1 MMQPGDWRHALPRGR
16 TQGISTI
23 GTRLLHGILLGIVSL
38 AAGCATGRIVGE
50 TYRDPE
56 AGFQVRLPPA
66 GWQPRTLD
74 GATLSFVAPEL
85 RAGMALRVDCR
96 TAEPGELPWVARHL
110 FFGLQNTQVQGRE
123 TIRLHDA
130 TAVRTRLRAR
140 QDDQPVEVEGV
151 TFRRAGCL
159 YDFIYVA
166 PPAPFPQ
173 GRADFEAFVQSWTPL
188 AGR

>member
-1 MMQPGDWRHALPRGR
+1 MPRGR
-16 TQGISTI
+16 SQGIRTV
-23 GTRLLHGILLGIVSL
+23 GTRLFHGILLAIVSL
-38 AAGCATGRIVGE
+38 AAGCATGQIVGE
-50 TYRDPE
+50 TYRDLE

-66 GWQPRTLD
+66 AWRPRTLD
-74 GATLSFVAPEL
+74 GATLSFGAPAW

-110 FFGLQNTQVQGRE
+110 FFGLQDTQVQGRE
-123 TIRLHDA
+123 TVRLHDA
-130 TAVRTRLRAR
+130 TAVQTRLRAR
-140 QDDQPVEVEGV
+140 LDDQPVEVEGV

-166 PPAPFPQ
+166 PPAVFPQ
-173 GRADFEAFVQSWTPL
+173 GQADFEAFVQSWTPL